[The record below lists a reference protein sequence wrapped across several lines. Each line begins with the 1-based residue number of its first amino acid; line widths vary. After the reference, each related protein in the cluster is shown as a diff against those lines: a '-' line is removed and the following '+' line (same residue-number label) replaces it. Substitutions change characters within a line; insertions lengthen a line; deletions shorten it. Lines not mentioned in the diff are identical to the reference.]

1 MDTSNTTKAYIP
13 QQSYVF
19 TKLLQCN
26 TFGDESLCLPWKLYV
41 YINSTNDSIYTQTAY
56 CWVYKAALKPVD
68 DETHYLLASSLVFDG
83 CILITYYIKA
93 DFCDSFKQSVDTN

>member
-1 MDTSNTTKAYIP
+1 
-13 QQSYVF
+13 
-19 TKLLQCN
+19 
-26 TFGDESLCLPWKLYV
+26 
-41 YINSTNDSIYTQTAY
+41 
-56 CWVYKAALKPVD
+56 VYKAALKPVD